1 MVITDI
7 QLYEILSSRL
17 GKEEAKALTEYVEAK
32 VEKQLNDKTSVFAT
46 KQDIADV
53 RLEIRETEV
62 RLTRN
67 IYIVGVIQF
76 LAIVGSVLMLLKFHI
91 S

>member
-1 MVITDI
+1 M
-7 QLYEILSSRL
+7 L
-17 GKEEAKALTEYVEAK
+17 
-32 VEKQLNDKTSVFAT
+32 EKQLNEKTAVFAT

-76 LAIVGSVLMLLKFHI
+76 LAILGSVLMLLNFQGH
-91 S
+91 